1 LLSILLLLVAEVVA
15 LKVVVEVV
23 LVAYLQD
30 MRELLLAL
38 LTL

>member
-1 LLSILLLLVAEVVA
+1 LLLAVAVAALLVAAVVGA
-15 LKVVVEVV
+15 
-23 LVAYLQD
+23 AACLQD

>member
-23 LVAYLQD
+23 LVACLQD